1 MDNVP
6 YTMFFSPLKFF
17 VLGLSTEESIC
28 LTSLL
33 PTAEYEN
40 PFPRGKK
47 VILYDKAKQE
57 KWAAYAN
64 ADGLV
69 ERLTVYADSDRK
81 RDE

>member
-1 MDNVP
+1 
-6 YTMFFSPLKFF
+6 MFYSLFNSFLF
-17 VLGLSTEESIC
+17 GLSTEESIC
-28 LTSLL
+28 LF

-40 PFPRGKK
+40 PFSRGKK
-47 VILYDKAKQE
+47 VILYDKAKLE

-64 ADGLV
+64 GDGLV